1 MTESELLREIH
12 AGESKTL
19 ELKET
24 LPSKAERYVKTVVA
38 FSNSA
43 GGKLIIGVNN
53 EGEVV
58 GLGDARRAADA
69 AANAI
74 DDLCEPQ
81 VAPRIRIEKLDG
93 KDVVV
98 IEVQP
103 GTATPYQLKGRE
115 PSYGTFVRVGATT
128 RPAGETMLRELAL
141 RGASQ
146 SYDEQP
152 CLDVPFDEAAAQ
164 HLCDEMNHRRR
175 GAGHNSEVTL
185 RNLENWGLIRRIDGK
200 RVPTRALLLLT
211 SNPYRFAR
219 IQCGQ
224 FKGTTRTVFLDRREY
239 DGPLYEQ
246 IDAAEDFVLRNIRLR
261 ARIEGVYRKDYYE
274 LPPEAIRE
282 AIVNA
287 VVHRDLQANSCVQVA
302 LYDDRLEVTSPG
314 PLFGGIT
321 IEQALEGAT
330 SLRNPKV
337 AEALMQM
344 DMFESWGTG
353 LRRIRDAC
361 NDAKLPDP
369 EFREIGS
376 MFRVNIF
383 RPRLEIPEKE
393 RVVEVSGGASH
404 GKGGTVPV
412 EVFSRL
418 TDNEIVAVTIA
429 AESGKVTS
437 SNLASACGVSRQ
449 TASKT
454 LRRLTGQGVLV
465 WRGKNKTDPFQS
477 YELAG
482 GCKEL

>member
-1 MTESELLREIH
+1 MAESELLKEVC

-19 ELKET
+19 ELKEA
-24 LPSKAERYVKTVVA
+24 LPPRAERWVKTVVA
-38 FSNSA
+38 FANSA
-43 GGKLIIGVNN
+43 GGKL
-53 EGEVV
+53 VV
-58 GLGDARRAADA
+58 GVGDGGGVSGVDDARRVADA

-81 VAPRIRIEKLDG
+81 VTPRIRVEELDG
-93 KDVVV
+93 RDVVV

-103 GTATPYQLKGRE
+103 GTATPYHLKGRDLGQ
-115 PSYGTFVRVGATT
+115 GTYVRVGATT
-128 RPAGETMLRELAL
+128 RPAGEAALRELAL
-141 RGASQ
+141 RGSSQ

-152 CLDVPFDEAAAQ
+152 CLDAAFDEDAAQ
-164 HLCDEMNHRRR
+164 GLCDEMNRRR
-175 GAGHNSEVTL
+175 SDADRGGEVTL
-185 RNLENWGLIRRIDGK
+185 RNLENWGLVKRIDGE

-224 FKGTTRTVFLDRREY
+224 FKGTTRTIFLDRREY
-239 DGPLYEQ
+239 AGPLYEQ
-246 IDAAEDFVLRNIRLR
+246 VDAAEDFVLRNIRLG
-261 ARIEGVYRKDYYE
+261 ARIEGLYREDYYE

-321 IEQALEGAT
+321 IEQALDGAT
-330 SLRNPKV
+330 ALRNPKV

-361 NDAKLPDP
+361 AAAGLPEP

-383 RPRLEIPEKE
+383 RPRLEIPEAE
-393 RVVEVSGGASH
+393 RGPAAVNPRVNAGGEPGSVPSGI
-404 GKGGTVPV
+404 
-412 EVFSRL
+412 FSRL
-418 TDNEIVAVTIA
+418 TDNEKAAVRIA
-429 AESGKVTS
+429 METGRVTTAALVESTGISRRSAIRVLKQ
-437 SNLASACGVSRQ
+437 LAGD
-449 TASKT
+449 
-454 LRRLTGQGVLV
+454 GVLE
-465 WRGKNKTDPFQS
+465 WRGRNASDPTQHYLLRS
-477 YELAG
+477 
-482 GCKEL
+482 

>member
-1 MTESELLREIH
+1 MAESELLKEVR

-19 ELKET
+19 ELKES
-24 LPSKAERYVKTVVA
+24 LPPRAERWVKTVVA

-43 GGKLIIGVNN
+43 GGKL
-53 EGEVV
+53 VV
-58 GLGDARRAADA
+58 GVGDGGGVAGVEDARRVADA

-81 VAPRIRIEKLDG
+81 VTPRIRVEELDG
-93 KDVVV
+93 REVVV

-103 GTATPYQLKGRE
+103 GTATPYHLKGRDLE
-115 PSYGTFVRVGATT
+115 QGTYVRVGATT
-128 RPAGETMLRELAL
+128 RPAGEAVLRELAL
-141 RGASQ
+141 RGSSQ

-152 CLDVPFDEAAAQ
+152 CLDAPFDEGAAQ
-164 HLCDEMNHRRR
+164 GLCDEMNHRRKDADR
-175 GAGHNSEVTL
+175 GGEVTL
-185 RNLENWGLIRRIDGK
+185 RNLENWGLVKRIDGE

-224 FKGTTRTVFLDRREY
+224 FKGTTRTIFLDRREY
-239 DGPLYEQ
+239 VGPLYEQ
-246 IDAAEDFVLRNIRLR
+246 VDAAEDFVLRNIRLG
-261 ARIEGVYRKDYYE
+261 ARIEGLYREDYYE

-321 IEQALEGAT
+321 IEQALDGAT
-330 SLRNPKV
+330 ALRNPKV

-361 NDAKLPDP
+361 AAAGLPEP

-383 RPRLEIPEKE
+383 RPRLEIPEAE
-393 RVVEVSGGASH
+393 RGPAAVNPRVNAGGEPGSVPSGI
-404 GKGGTVPV
+404 
-412 EVFSRL
+412 FSRL
-418 TDNEIVAVTIA
+418 TDNEKAAVRIA
-429 AESGKVTS
+429 METGRVTTAALVESTGISRRSAIRVLKQ
-437 SNLASACGVSRQ
+437 LAGD
-449 TASKT
+449 
-454 LRRLTGQGVLV
+454 GVLE
-465 WRGKNKTDPFQS
+465 WRGRNASDPTQHYLLRS
-477 YELAG
+477 
-482 GCKEL
+482 